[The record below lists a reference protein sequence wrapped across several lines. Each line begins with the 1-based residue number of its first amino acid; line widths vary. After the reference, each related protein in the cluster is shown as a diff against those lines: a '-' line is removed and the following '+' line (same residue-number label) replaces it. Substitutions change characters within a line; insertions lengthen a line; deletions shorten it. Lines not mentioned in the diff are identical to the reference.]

1 MSFFWKNLLLLPF
14 FHHYLFLL
22 LLFQTIMI
30 MVIEAIVVITLR
42 YLVHENLLVP
52 VDFFIFWDKFLV
64 HGGLSH
70 HEASNLDY
78 KMFIKFRKT
87 VKREKKSSPNS
98 KLTEGKWKK
107 GEYSPFVK

>member
-22 LLFQTIMI
+22 LLFQTTII
-30 MVIEAIVVITLR
+30 MVIKAIVVITLR

-78 KMFIKFRKT
+78 KMFIKPKFKIDRRKVEGILT
-87 VKREKKSSPNS
+87 ICKVK
-98 KLTEGKWKK
+98 
-107 GEYSPFVK
+107 

>member
-52 VDFFIFWDKFLV
+52 VDFFILWDKFLV
-64 HGGLSH
+64 HRRFSH
-70 HEASNLDY
+70 HEASSLNFMISNSWRSLKIDS
-78 KMFIKFRKT
+78 KTGSFILAKF
-87 VKREKKSSPNS
+87 
-98 KLTEGKWKK
+98 
-107 GEYSPFVK
+107 